1 MSRSWGRAPS
11 PAPTPSS
18 TTSQE
23 AGAAHWLGPARG
35 GAYRVGGDWSC
46 GPEEAWA
53 PAATLRAG
61 SRRSLFLRVSLL
73 LRAQPLACP
82 VGWARRRRGPDRKL
96 RMLAGQSREVVCP
109 GDKLRPPGRVSPA
122 ARPERKRDETWSARG
137 GRAIA
142 GSPPLLEQA
151 VPPTLPSP
159 RSACVCCN
167 VDSFAFLRCALNGL
181 FRSWARSV
189 RS

>member
-109 GDKLRPPGRVSPA
+109 GDKLRPPEGSAPRPGRKESVTKRGALAGDRRSPA
-122 ARPERKRDETWSARG
+122 
-137 GRAIA
+137 
-142 GSPPLLEQA
+142 L
-151 VPPTLPSP
+151 LPSWSRLCLRLYLP
-159 RSACVCCN
+159 RALLACAVTWIP
-167 VDSFAFLRCALNGL
+167 LRFCGVL
-181 FRSWARSV
+181 
-189 RS
+189 